1 MGHGFY
7 TCAQEG
13 IIAQG
18 AVRQVGEGDASNVCR
33 KVGGVGHYIWTWLV
47 EGNGGYGVQARCK
60 GVDPVLA
67 GRVSR

>member
-7 TCAQEG
+7 TCAEEG
-13 IIAQG
+13 IVTQG
-18 AVRQVGEGDASNVCR
+18 EVCQEREGYASNVCR
-33 KVGGVGHYIWTWLV
+33 KVGGVGHYIWAGFV